1 MRVVALIAVRNEARV
16 LRRTLEHLFQ
26 QGVETCLI
34 DDGSTDASLEIAEAF
49 RGRGLLRVEHLDHA
63 GSFNMPE
70 LMAVKERLAREIEA
84 NWFLHQDADEIR
96 EAPRPF
102 ATLREGLAEMDRQGY
117 NAVEFQEFVF
127 LPTTDDASFEG
138 RDFVA
143 EMRHYYYFL
152 PQPYHRLNA
161 WKKPGV
167 PVDLRTHWGHRV
179 EFEGRRVA
187 PVPFILRHYMA
198 LSRAHALGKYCG
210 RVHSAPDIKHR
221 GWKDARVSFQPD
233 KLHLPTVAQ
242 LKTVDDAG
250 NWDLSDPWPAH
261 RFIGG
266 SPIKAK
272 RTDPVESAATPAARE
287 EPLPK
292 AKSWLP
298 TWLVARRPESAQTPV
313 AAQTRVAPS
322 PMPVIVGVARSGTT
336 LLRMMLD
343 SHPEL
348 AIPPET
354 HFLPALRALQGRQDL
369 KGSEQN
375 QTLREEFL
383 NVVTH
388 SLNWQEFGIDEEELR
403 EATNGGNSFGVSKG
417 IRKLYQLYAKARH
430 KSRWGDKTP
439 PYVTHLR
446 GIHALLPEARF
457 VHIIRDG
464 RDVALSLRG
473 LWFDAAGGNLEDQAA
488 NWLWRIREARQQAAF
503 CPHYLEVRYEHL
515 LENPAQVLKRI
526 CEFIA
531 LDYSPEMLERY
542 HESAGNR
549 LHAEIL
555 DRHDSAGRVIVSKAQ
570 REAIFA
576 RVGAPADHTRAGR
589 WRREMS
595 SEEQGRFETVAGGL
609 LRELGYETA

>member
-1 MRVVALIAVRNEARV
+1 MRVVALLAVRNEERV
-16 LRRTLEHLFQ
+16 LRRTLEHLFR

-34 DDGSTDASLEIAEAF
+34 DDGSTDGSLEIAEAF
-49 RGRGLLRVEHLDHA
+49 RGRGVSRVERLDHA

-70 LMAVKERLAREIEA
+70 LMAVKERLAREIDA
-84 NWFLHQDADEIR
+84 DWFLHQDADEIR

-102 ATLREGLAEMDRQGY
+102 ATLQEGLTEMDRQGF

-127 LPTTDDASFEG
+127 LPTSDDASFEG
-138 RDFVA
+138 QDFVA

-152 PQPYHRLNA
+152 PQPHHRLNA
-161 WKKPGV
+161 WKKTAA

-198 LSRAHALGKYCG
+198 LSRAHALGKYSG
-210 RVHSAPDIKHR
+210 RIHSAQDIRHR

-233 KLHLPTVAQ
+233 KLHLPTVEQ
-242 LKTVDDAG
+242 LKTVDGAG
-250 NWDLSDPWPAH
+250 IWDVSEPWPAH

-266 SPIKAK
+266 SPIKARAAK
-272 RTDPVESAATPAARE
+272 PAPDTATPEARP
-287 EPLPK
+287 EPRPG

-298 TWLVARRPESAQTPV
+298 AWLAAWRPGPRPAPV
-313 AAQTRVAPS
+313 ASPTRAAPP
-322 PMPVIVGVARSGTT
+322 PMPVIVGAARSGTT

-354 HFLPALRALQGRQDL
+354 HFLPTLRALQTRQDL
-369 KGSEQN
+369 KGSAQN
-375 QTLREEFL
+375 PALREEFL
-383 NVVTH
+383 RVVTH
-388 SLNWQEFGIDEEELR
+388 SLNWKEFEVGERDLR
-403 EATNGGNSFGVSKG
+403 AVTSGGRSFGVSNG
-417 IRKLYQLYAKARH
+417 IRKVYQLYARARGKA
-430 KSRWGDKTP
+430 RWGDKTP

-446 GIHALLPEARF
+446 DIHGLLPEARF

-464 RDVALSLRG
+464 RDVALSVRG

-503 CPHYLEVRYEHL
+503 CPHYLEVRYESL
-515 LENPAQVLKRI
+515 LENPPEVLRRI
-526 CEFIA
+526 CEFIE
-531 LDYSPEMLERY
+531 LDYSPEMERY
-542 HESAGNR
+542 HESAGHR
-549 LHAEIL
+549 LRAEIQ
-555 DRHDSAGRVIVSKAQ
+555 DRHDAAGQVIVSKAQ
-570 REAIFA
+570 REAIFG
-576 RVGAPADHTRAGR
+576 RVGAPPDHTRAGR

-595 SEEQGRFETVAGGL
+595 AGEQGRFEAVAGEL
-609 LRELGYETA
+609 LRELGYETD